1 MALEDKIDALIVALD
16 KNTSE
21 SRLLREALNKPADFM
36 AMSAQQKADLLQTD
50 DEPPDDEETHKPVEE
65 PKKRGRPRKVDPAP
79 PQDEPDPEPEA
90 AAPSAQAVVDAV
102 KKGLEAKHIGSAVLK
117 SIVAKYG
124 VTRSAD
130 IPEKSRAA
138 FIAQVEAAIAAPP
151 EEDEV

>member
-65 PKKRGRPRKVDPAP
+65 PKKRGRPRKAEVVAEE
-79 PQDEPDPEPEA
+79 QAPDPEPEPEV
-90 AAPSAQAVVDAV
+90 PSAQKVVEIV
-102 KKGLEAKHIGSAVLK
+102 QKGLQAKHIGAAVLK